1 MLSISL
7 IQLSYI
13 TAVHKTK
20 NFGLAA
26 KSCFVTQPTL
36 SMQIQKLEEELGVLV
51 FDRSKKPVQET
62 TIGKKIIEQA
72 QLILQEVSRVDE
84 LIKAEKGELTGEFRL
99 GVIPTLA
106 PYLIPLFIQSFSQK
120 YPRVQLI
127 VEELQTTKIIQK
139 LKEDNLDAG
148 LLVTPLNFNGIIEK
162 VLFYEPFVVYISENH
177 TLHKLGKITENDLDL
192 NDVWLLSEGHC
203 LRNQIIRLCEKKVDN
218 QIRGKNVRFESG
230 NLETLKKLV
239 DQNLGSILLP
249 HLAINQMLKEEI
261 KAKIKFFK
269 DPIPTRE
276 VSLVYS
282 RSFLKK
288 GIIEALETEICASI
302 PKKLKKPPLR
312 TNIIEISKL

>member
-13 TAVHKTK
+13 AAVHKTK

-36 SMQIQKLEEELGVLV
+36 SMQIQKLEEELGVLI
-51 FDRSKKPVQET
+51 FDRSKKPVQAT
-62 TIGKKIIEQA
+62 VIGKKIIKQA

-120 YPRVQLI
+120 YPKVQLI
-127 VEELQTTKIIQK
+127 VEELQTTQILEK
-139 LKEDNLDAG
+139 LKEDALDAG
-148 LLVTPLNFNGIIEK
+148 LLVTPLNFKGIIEK
-162 VLFYEPFVVYISENH
+162 VLFYEPFVLYISEEH
-177 TLHKLGKITENDLDL
+177 TLHKFGKITENDLDL
-192 NDVWLLSEGHC
+192 RDVWLLSEGHC
-203 LRNQIIRLCEKKVDN
+203 LRNQVIKLCEKKVDN
-218 QIRGKNVRFESG
+218 SVSGKNVRFESG
-230 NLETLKKLV
+230 NLETLKRLV
-239 DQNLGSILLP
+239 DKNLGSTLLP
-249 HLAINQMLKEEI
+249 HLAINQMPKEEI

-269 DPIPTRE
+269 EPIPTRE

-288 GIIEALETEICASI
+288 GIIEALADEICSSI
-302 PKKLKKPPLR
+302 PKKLKKKPLN
-312 TNIIEISKL
+312 TNIVEI